1 MIIRKCQKRKRI
13 KGKKG
18 IYVMNY
24 LMVLEAACELAF
36 GVGVLGVGLFG
47 IYFLSAKNRIR
58 NSAFSVL
65 GIIVLIFMFIR
76 WGGIPEFWD
85 LVRIIILSVSGAAVG
100 AGVIGISFLALI
112 KRTKKEVTG

>member
-1 MIIRKCQKRKRI
+1 
-13 KGKKG
+13 
-18 IYVMNY
+18 MNY

-47 IYFLSAKNRIR
+47 IYFSSAKNRIR
-58 NSAFSVL
+58 NSLFSCLGMVVL
-65 GIIVLIFMFIR
+65 AFMFIR
-76 WGGIPEFWD
+76 WGNVEEFWD

-112 KRTKKEVTG
+112 KGSKKEVRE